1 MSVAPLIAASVAS
14 GRLPVDLPRMLGA
27 CHEQALA
34 YERLFPDGA
43 ELTDATCVLC
53 GPLDVSWLALR
64 VLNAA
69 QQAEYERVVAS
80 ARAEYERVVASAR
93 AERDRVVAPARAG
106 YERVVAS
113 ARAEYERVVAPA
125 WAECD
130 RVVASA
136 RAAHNIGCARALLA
150 VLTAPPT

>member
-80 ARAEYERVVASAR
+80 ARAECDRVVASAW
-93 AERDRVVAPARAG
+93 AEYDRVVAPAWAG

-113 ARAEYERVVAPA
+113 ARA
-125 WAECD
+125 
-130 RVVASA
+130 
-136 RAAHNIGCARALLA
+136 AHNITCARALLRA
-150 VLTAPPT
+150 LVSDGGSL